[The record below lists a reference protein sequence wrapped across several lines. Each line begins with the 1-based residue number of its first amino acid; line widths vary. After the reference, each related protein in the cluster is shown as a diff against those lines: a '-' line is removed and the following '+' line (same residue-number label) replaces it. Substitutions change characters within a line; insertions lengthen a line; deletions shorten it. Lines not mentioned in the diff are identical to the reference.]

1 MISASENA
9 RFGLPEVKRGLYA
22 GAAGVYRRP
31 RRLPRNIAIELVVT
45 GEGLDAASQ
54 GLGRLVVFTE
64 RPIGA
69 PQPEQGIPQVVVLQ
83 TETQRPLVERD
94 RLPLQTQLVVGPGA
108 LEMQPGVVRVS
119 AAQADQLVHL
129 AVLPQGDR
137 LGEKSSVGGHLISM
151 TVLPTWMVSPRFS
164 SVGADTRRPLT

>member
-1 MISASENA
+1 MAAVDLGSNSFHMVVARTQDGVLAIVDRLREMVRLAS
-9 RFGLPEVKRGLYA
+9 GLAEDGS
-22 GAAGVYRRP
+22 
-31 RRLPRNIAIELVVT
+31 
-45 GEGLDAASQ
+45 LDAASQ

-83 TETQRPLVERD
+83 TETQRPFVERD

-137 LGEKSSVGGHLISM
+137 FGEKSSVGGHLISM